1 MAGDELYTKRIDGP
15 RQHISD
21 AYSCPANFLEIEV
34 VNPETHGLGRRRY
47 TDYEIVLKV
56 FCSIM
61 YLVFSL
67 ILSLL
72 IKPCHFHPR
81 TRLLFSILPSGVKQR
96 QPMKKT
102 R

>member
-34 VNPETHGLGRRRY
+34 VNPETHGVGQRNRF

-56 FCSIM
+56 WYICC
-61 YLVFSL
+61 
-67 ILSLL
+67 ILS
-72 IKPCHFHPR
+72 I
-81 TRLLFSILPSGVKQR
+81 
-96 QPMKKT
+96 
-102 R
+102 